1 MGALFGDAAQWLWFK
16 AARAHGSRSD
26 QVLVRF
32 GVLLLSIMALAACGE
47 RAPETKP
54 KPKPVEAPLPIK
66 AASPSPTLKA
76 VRMRGE
82 LRCGVNPGLPGFAF
96 QDNGG
101 RWRGFNVDFCRAL
114 AAAVLGDADKAR
126 LVPLRN
132 EERITALRSGKVDVL
147 WRNTSWTFSRDAD
160 DQLDMAAISY
170 FDGQGFLV
178 RRSLNLISA
187 VELNTAKICVQNSA
201 TSAQNLE
208 DFFRARGIAYT
219 AVSFDSEAQART
231 AYQNERCDALTADI
245 SALAAARSVMDDPAA
260 HVILPDAISKEPLGP
275 LVRQDDPSWTDVV
288 RWTLYALILAE
299 EHGVTKANAKAMK
312 AGVDAEVRRL
322 LGEGDYG
329 AELGLDA
336 DWAYRAITANGNY
349 GEIFDREIGAGSAL
363 KLERG
368 LNALW
373 NAPRPGLLYAPPMR

>member
-1 MGALFGDAAQWLWFK
+1 M
-16 AARAHGSRSD
+16 
-26 QVLVRF
+26 LVRF
-32 GVLLLSIMALAACGE
+32 GVLVLSVLALAACGQ
-47 RAPETKP
+47 RASEPTP
-54 KPKPVEAPLPIK
+54 KPEEKPLAV
-66 AASPSPTLKA
+66 AASARSPTLKA
-76 VRMRGE
+76 VRARGE

-101 RWRGFNVDFCRAL
+101 RWRGFNVDLCRAL
-114 AAAVLGDADKAR
+114 AAAVLGDPDKVR
-126 LVPLRN
+126 FTPLGN
-132 EERITALRSGKVDVL
+132 DERIAALRSGKVDVL
-147 WRNTSWTFSRDAD
+147 WRNTSWTYSRDAG
-160 DQLDMAAISY
+160 DQLDMAGVSY

-187 VELNTAKICVQNSA
+187 VELSTAKICVQSNA

-219 AVSFDSEAQART
+219 AITFDSDEKARA
-231 AYQNERCDALTADI
+231 AYRAERCDALAADI

-275 LVRQDDPSWTDVV
+275 LVRQDDPVWTDIV

-299 EHGVTKANAKAMK
+299 EHGVTKANAKTMK
-312 AGVDAEVRRL
+312 TGGDPEARRL
-322 LGEGDYG
+322 LGEGDQG
-329 AELGLDA
+329 AKLGLDA
-336 DWAYRAITANGNY
+336 DWAYRAIVARGNY
-349 GEIFDREIGAGSAL
+349 GEIFDREIGSGSAL

-373 NAPRPGLLYAPPMR
+373 NAPRPGLLYAPPLR

>member
-1 MGALFGDAAQWLWFK
+1 M
-16 AARAHGSRSD
+16 
-26 QVLVRF
+26 LVRF
-32 GVLLLSIMALAACGE
+32 GVLVLSMLALAACGQ
-47 RAPETKP
+47 RASEPT
-54 KPKPVEAPLPIK
+54 PKPVEKPLTVET
-66 AASPSPTLKA
+66 AARSPTLKA
-76 VRMRGE
+76 VRARGE

-101 RWRGFNVDFCRAL
+101 RWRGFNVDLCRAL
-114 AAAVLGDADKAR
+114 AAAVLGDPDKVR
-126 LVPLRN
+126 FTPLTN
-132 EERITALRSGKVDVL
+132 EGRIAALRSGKVDVL
-147 WRNTSWTFSRDAD
+147 WRNTSWTYSRDAGE
-160 DQLDMAAISY
+160 QLDMAGVSY

-187 VELNTAKICVQNSA
+187 VELNTAKICVQSNA

-219 AVSFDSEAQART
+219 AMTFDSDEKARA
-231 AYQNERCDALTADI
+231 AYQAERCDALAADI

-275 LVRQDDPSWTDVV
+275 LVRQNDPVWTDVV

-299 EHGVTKANAKAMK
+299 EHGVTKANAKTMK
-312 AGVDAEVRRL
+312 TAGDPEARRL

-329 AELGLDA
+329 AKLGLDA
-336 DWAYRAITANGNY
+336 DWAYRAIVAGGNY
-349 GEIFDREIGAGSAL
+349 GEIFDREIGSGSAL

-373 NAPRPGLLYAPPMR
+373 NAPRPGLLYAPPLR